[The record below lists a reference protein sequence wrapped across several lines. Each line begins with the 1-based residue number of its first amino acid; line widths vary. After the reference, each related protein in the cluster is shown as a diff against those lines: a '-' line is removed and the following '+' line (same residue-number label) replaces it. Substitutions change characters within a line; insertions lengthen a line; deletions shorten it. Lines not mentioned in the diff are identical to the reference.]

1 MKQLII
7 MCSES
12 IAGQVTQVLDTVIH
26 MEGYVRL
33 RGYGVKCKVPVS
45 GTYEGKSIPW
55 SAEVFIMA
63 LPEDTIKIITDE
75 LKQYANRCDT
85 APCLRM
91 IVTPIEEMF

>member
-12 IAGQVTQVLDTVIH
+12 IAGQVTQVLDSIIH
-26 MEGYVRL
+26 MEGYVRVS
-33 RGYGVKCKVPVS
+33 GSGVKCKVPVS
-45 GTYEGKSIPW
+45 GAYEGKSIPW

-63 LPEDTIKIITDE
+63 LPEDTVKIITDE
-75 LKQYANRCDT
+75 LKQYANRCDI

-91 IVTPIEEMF
+91 IVTSIEELF